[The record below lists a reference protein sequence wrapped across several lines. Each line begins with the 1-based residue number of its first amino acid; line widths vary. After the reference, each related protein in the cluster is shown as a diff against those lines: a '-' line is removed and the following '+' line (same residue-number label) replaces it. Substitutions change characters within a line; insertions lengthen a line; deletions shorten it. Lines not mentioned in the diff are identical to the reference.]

1 MGAHLC
7 AQQHHCTYTFTTTR
21 SAQPCVPRLR
31 ISDAAFRPRKA
42 ITCPLRGQK
51 PNAITV
57 KQLAGNHF
65 HFSRLTGLLHLG
77 AASGTR
83 TIATMATRTSTPKH
97 AVLGHTTPPPMTS
110 TTKPPA
116 TVRRAQH
123 GRFSSP
129 RAAGTW
135 SAVAS
140 RLHERQPTHRDSH
153 RDDFLRNLSDTHAS
167 SLAEKP
173 LTTKMPPT
181 SICLADEPASY
192 KDPKIAA
199 AAKS

>member
-1 MGAHLC
+1 MCSRRCPSSPSASPHSHPYNHTLC
-7 AQQHHCTYTFTTTR
+7 AAVRTTASPIRRSLPSAEGIHLSVTR
-21 SAQPCVPRLR
+21 
-31 ISDAAFRPRKA
+31 
-42 ITCPLRGQK
+42 TE
-51 PNAITV
+51 PNRNPIAITV

-77 AASGTR
+77 AASGAR

-116 TVRRAQH
+116 AVRRAQH

-129 RAAGTW
+129 RAAGPW

-140 RLHERQPTHRDSH
+140 RLHERQPTHRDSC
-153 RDDFLRNLSDTHAS
+153 RDDFLTNLSDTHAS
-167 SLAEKP
+167 SLADKP
-173 LTTKMPPT
+173 LATKMQPA
-181 SICLADEPASY
+181 SICLTL
-192 KDPKIAA
+192 DP
-199 AAKS
+199 SL